1 MGLHRQ
7 CTGRNGKDFLID
19 AALAVEIEGV
29 CFPEGQRAMGLSS
42 FLTAQICQPRR
53 YASNTNR
60 CY

>member
-1 MGLHRQ
+1 VGLHRQ
-7 CTGRNGKDFLID
+7 CTGRKGKDFLID

-60 CY
+60 CF